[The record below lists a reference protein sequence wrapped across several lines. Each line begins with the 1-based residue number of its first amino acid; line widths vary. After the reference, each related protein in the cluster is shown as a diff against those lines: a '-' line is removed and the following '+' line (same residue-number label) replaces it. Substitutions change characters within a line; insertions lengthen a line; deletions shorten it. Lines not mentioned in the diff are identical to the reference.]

1 MVMAGLSV
9 LVAPV
14 MGQDAPLRLR
24 ARAISKSVKNGKPVD
39 IFVLGANG
47 NKVNYAETIDSQIF
61 LELPQSAF
69 KTLYF
74 FETDDYL
81 QAIQAMDNHKYAE
94 ASKKFQQLTKKYAAF
109 MPIKDSLAA
118 RSAVYELQCA
128 MHMLDM
134 AKIKALSASFPVK
147 NSGLAASEQ
156 NDLAVA
162 KILAMVGDKK
172 MAEAKAEAESFLKSQ
187 PNSTRIQQAR
197 AKYAIG
203 EGAMAAKA
211 WTDALDAFAEA
222 FVLLHGTDA
231 PLATLC
237 VTRSLDA
244 YLAQPDV
251 VEFAKQPIL
260 VDLVKSKT
268 AMPEQMLAAMPM
280 NLKEGAAFYHIFG
293 IVYPGKSLPEDY
305 NLFAISY
312 VNPHAKAE
320 AKPAAAPAEAPAAPA
335 ETPAAE

>member
-1 MVMAGLSV
+1 MVLAGLSV
-9 LVAPV
+9 LAAPV
-14 MGQDAPLRLR
+14 MGQDAQLRLR
-24 ARAISKSVKNGKPVD
+24 ARAISKSVKNGRPVD

-47 NKVNYAETIDSQIF
+47 NKVNYAETVDSQIF

-81 QAIQAMDNHKYAE
+81 QAIQAMDNHKYEE
-94 ASKKFQQLTKKYAAF
+94 ASKKFRQLTKKYAAF
-109 MPIKDSLAA
+109 MPIKDSPAA
-118 RSAVYELQCA
+118 LSAVYELQCA
-128 MHMLDM
+128 MHLLDM
-134 AKIKALSASFPVK
+134 AKIKELSASFPVR
-147 NSGLAASEQ
+147 NSNLATSDQ

-162 KILAMVGDKK
+162 KILALVGDKK
-172 MAEAKAEAESFLKSQ
+172 MTDAKKEADSILKSQ
-187 PNSTRIQQAR
+187 HSSRRSLQAR
-197 AKYAIG
+197 AMYAIG
-203 EGAMAAKA
+203 EGAMEAKD
-211 WTDALDAFAEA
+211 WSTALDAFAEA

-260 VDLVKSKT
+260 ADLMKTKT
-268 AMPEQMLAAMPM
+268 AMPEQMLATIPM

-293 IVYPGKSLPEDY
+293 IVYPGKTLPENY
-305 NLFAISY
+305 NLFAIAY
-312 VNPHAKAE
+312 VNPHKKAAE
-320 AKPAAAPAEAPAAPA
+320 EKPATEAPA
-335 ETPAAE
+335 PAATAAE